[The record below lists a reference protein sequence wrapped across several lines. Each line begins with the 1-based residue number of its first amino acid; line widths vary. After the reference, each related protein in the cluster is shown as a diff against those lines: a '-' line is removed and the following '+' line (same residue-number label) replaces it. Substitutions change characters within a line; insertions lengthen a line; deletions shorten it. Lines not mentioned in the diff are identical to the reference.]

1 MVTMTPKP
9 VVVIPGDDPPQ
20 CQGSPQLD
28 RLQSLA
34 EVVLYPTRPE
44 SRQEKIRRARQAD
57 VLINS
62 RNSVKWPA
70 DVLQALP
77 DLKMITVCGIG
88 IDAIDIEAAGARGIT
103 VCNVP
108 GKTAPIVA
116 EHAFGLMFAVAKR
129 AAFQT
134 ASIRAGDWV
143 RADSLFLQGKTL
155 GVVGTGNI
163 GCEMVRLGRAIGMK
177 VIAWTFH
184 PSAERAAQIGV
195 TFVELEDLLRR
206 SDVVSL
212 HLKLTEQSR
221 HLIGEAE
228 LSRMKPGSILINVG
242 RGALVDE
249 EALAAALASG
259 RLGGAGIDV
268 FQVEPLPPGHPLR
281 ACEQVVLTPHCA
293 DMTPEGVELL
303 NEGVVDNVLAFLQG
317 NPRNVMT

>member
-1 MVTMTPKP
+1 MPKP

-20 CQGSPQLD
+20 CQGSPQLE
-28 RLQSLA
+28 RLRSVA
-34 EVVLYPTRPE
+34 EVVLHPTRPE
-44 SRQEKIRRARQAD
+44 SSEEKLRRARQAD

-70 DVLQALP
+70 DVLEELP
-77 DLKMITVCGIG
+77 RLKMITVCGIG
-88 IDAIDIEAAGARGIT
+88 IDAIDIEAARAQGII

-129 AAFQT
+129 AAYQT
-134 ASIRAGDWV
+134 ASIRTGDWV
-143 RADSLFLQGKTL
+143 RVDSLFLQGKTL

-163 GCEMVRLGRAIGMK
+163 GAEMVRLGRALGMK

-184 PSAERAAQIGV
+184 PSTERAARLGV
-195 TFVELEDLLRR
+195 TFVGLEELLRR

-228 LSRMKPGSILINVG
+228 FSRMKPGAVLINVG

-249 EALAAALASG
+249 EALAAALSSG

-268 FQVEPLPPGHPLR
+268 YQVEPLPPGHPLR

-317 NPRNVMT
+317 SPRNVMN

>member
-1 MVTMTPKP
+1 MTRKA
-9 VVVIPGDDPPQ
+9 VIVIPGDDPPQ
-20 CQGSPQLD
+20 CQGSPQLE
-28 RLQSLA
+28 RLRSMA
-34 EVVLYPTRPE
+34 EVVLYPTRPD
-44 SRQEKIRRARQAD
+44 SREEKIRRAKGAD
-57 VLINS
+57 VIINS

-70 DVLQALP
+70 DVLPALP
-77 DLKMITVCGIG
+77 NLKMITVCGIG
-88 IDAIDIEAAGARGIT
+88 VDAIDLSTAKARGIT

-134 ASIRAGDWV
+134 AAVRAGRWV
-143 RADSLFLQGKTL
+143 RADSLFIQGKTL

-163 GCEMVRLGRAIGMK
+163 GSEMVRLGRAIGMK
-177 VIAWTFH
+177 VIAWTYH
-184 PSAERAAQIGV
+184 PSVERADQLGV
-195 TFVELEDLLRR
+195 TFVELDELLRR

-221 HLIGEAE
+221 HLIGKDE
-228 LSRMKPGSILINVG
+228 LSRMKPGSVLINVG

-249 EALAAALASG
+249 EALAEALMSG
-259 RLGGAGIDV
+259 CLSGAGIDV

-281 ACEQVVLTPHCA
+281 SCDQVVLTPHCA

-303 NEGVVDNVLAFLQG
+303 NEGVVDNVVAFLQG
-317 NPRNVMT
+317 NPRNVMS

>member
-1 MVTMTPKP
+1 MPKP

-20 CQGSPQLD
+20 CEGSPQLE
-28 RLQSLA
+28 RLGSVA
-34 EVVLYPTRPE
+34 EVVLYPARPE
-44 SRQEKIRRARQAD
+44 SSEEKIRRARQAD

-70 DVLQALP
+70 DVLKELP
-77 DLKMITVCGIG
+77 RLKMITVCGIG
-88 IDAIDIEAAGARGIT
+88 IDAIDIEAARTQEII

-129 AAFQT
+129 AAYQT

-143 RADSLFLQGKTL
+143 RVDSLFLQGKTL

-163 GCEMVRLGRAIGMK
+163 GAEMARLGRLLGMR

-184 PSAERAAQIGV
+184 PSAERAAQLGV
-195 TFVELEDLLRR
+195 TFVELEELLCR

-221 HLIGEAE
+221 HLIGESE
-228 LSRMKPGSILINVG
+228 LSRMKPGAVLINVG

-249 EALAAALASG
+249 EALAAALGAG
-259 RLGGAGIDV
+259 HLGGAGVDV

>member
-1 MVTMTPKP
+1 MAKP

-20 CQGSPQLD
+20 CQGSPQLE
-28 RLQSLA
+28 RLRSLA

-44 SRQEKIRRARQAD
+44 SRQDKISRARQAD

-70 DVLQALP
+70 DVLEELP
-77 DLKMITVCGIG
+77 KLKMITVCGIG
-88 IDAIDIEAAGARGIT
+88 TDAIDIEAARAREIV

-116 EHAFGLMFAVAKR
+116 EHAFGLMLAVAKR
-129 AAFQT
+129 AAYQT

-143 RADSLFLQGKTL
+143 RVDSLFLQGKTL

-163 GCEMVRLGRAIGMK
+163 GAEMARLGRALGMR

-184 PSAERAAQIGV
+184 PSAERAARLGV
-195 TFVELEDLLRR
+195 AFVGLEELLRR

-221 HLIGEAE
+221 HLIGQTE
-228 LSRMKPGSILINVG
+228 LSRMKPGAVLINVG

-249 EALAAALASG
+249 EALAAALGSG
-259 RLGGAGIDV
+259 HLGGAGIDV

-281 ACEQVVLTPHCA
+281 DCEQVILTPHCA

-303 NEGVVDNVLAFLQG
+303 NEGVVDNVLAFLRG
-317 NPRNVMT
+317 NPRNVMN

>member
-1 MVTMTPKP
+1 MAKP

-20 CQGSPQLD
+20 CQGSPQLE
-28 RLQSLA
+28 RLRSLA

-44 SRQEKIRRARQAD
+44 SRQDKIGRARPAD
-57 VLINS
+57 ILINS

-70 DVLQALP
+70 DVLEELP
-77 DLKMITVCGIG
+77 RLKMITVCGIG
-88 IDAIDIEAAGARGIT
+88 IDAIDIEAARAQGII

-129 AAFQT
+129 AAYQT
-134 ASIRAGDWV
+134 ASIGAGDWV
-143 RADSLFLQGKTL
+143 RVDSLFLQGKTL

-163 GCEMVRLGRAIGMK
+163 GAEMARLGRALGMK

-184 PSAERAAQIGV
+184 PSIERAAELGV
-195 TFVELEDLLRR
+195 TFVGLEELLRR

-221 HLIGEAE
+221 HLIGETE
-228 LSRMKPGSILINVG
+228 LSRMKPGAVLINVG

-249 EALAAALASG
+249 EALAAALGAG

-317 NPRNVMT
+317 KPGNVMT

>member
-1 MVTMTPKP
+1 MPKP

-20 CQGSPQLD
+20 CQGSPQLE
-28 RLQSLA
+28 RLGSLA

-44 SRQEKIRRARQAD
+44 SSEEKIGRARQAD

-70 DVLQALP
+70 DVLKELP
-77 DLKMITVCGIG
+77 RLKMITVCGIG
-88 IDAIDIEAAGARGIT
+88 IDAIDIEAARAREII

-129 AAFQT
+129 AAYQT

-143 RADSLFLQGKTL
+143 RVDSLFLQGKTL

-163 GCEMVRLGRAIGMK
+163 GAEMARLGRLLGMK

-184 PSAERAAQIGV
+184 PSAERAAQLGV
-195 TFVELEDLLRR
+195 TFVELEELLRR

-221 HLIGEAE
+221 HLIGESE
-228 LSRMKPGSILINVG
+228 LFRMKPGAVLINVG

-249 EALAAALASG
+249 EALAAALGAG
-259 RLGGAGIDV
+259 HLGGAGIDV

-293 DMTPEGVELL
+293 DMTPEGAELL

>member
-1 MVTMTPKP
+1 MPKP

-20 CQGSPQLD
+20 CQGSPKLE
-28 RLQSLA
+28 RLQSVA

-44 SRQEKIRRARQAD
+44 SSEEKIRRARQAD

-70 DVLQALP
+70 EVLEELP
-77 DLKMITVCGIG
+77 RLKMITVCGIG
-88 IDAIDIEAAGARGIT
+88 IDAIDIEAARARGVI

-129 AAFQT
+129 AAYQT

-143 RADSLFLQGKTL
+143 RVDSLFLKGKTL

-163 GCEMVRLGRAIGMK
+163 GAEMARLGRALGMK

-184 PSAERAAQIGV
+184 PSAGRAAELGV
-195 TFVELEDLLRR
+195 TFVELEELLRR

-221 HLIGEAE
+221 HIIGKTQF
-228 LSRMKPGSILINVG
+228 SRMKPGAVLINVG

-249 EALAAALASG
+249 EALAAALGSG
-259 RLGGAGIDV
+259 HLGGAGVDV

-303 NEGVVDNVLAFLQG
+303 NEGVVDNVLAFLEG

>member
-1 MVTMTPKP
+1 MAKP

-20 CQGSPQLD
+20 CQGSPQLE
-28 RLQSLA
+28 RLRSLA

-44 SRQEKIRRARQAD
+44 TRGEKIGRAGQAD

-70 DVLQALP
+70 DVLKELP

-88 IDAIDIEAAGARGIT
+88 VDAIDVEAARAQGIT

-129 AAFQT
+129 AAYQT
-134 ASIRAGDWV
+134 ALIRAGDWV
-143 RADSLFLQGKTL
+143 RVDSLFLQGKTL

-163 GCEMVRLGRAIGMK
+163 GAEMARLGRALGMK
-177 VIAWTFH
+177 VIAWTFN
-184 PSAERAAQIGV
+184 PSAERAARLGV
-195 TFVELEDLLRR
+195 TFVGLEELLRR

-221 HLIGEAE
+221 HLIGETE
-228 LSRMKPGSILINVG
+228 LNRMKPDAVLINVG

-249 EALAAALASG
+249 KALATALGSG

-317 NPRNVMT
+317 NPRNVMN

>member
-1 MVTMTPKP
+1 MTRKA

-20 CQGSPQLD
+20 CQGSPQLE
-28 RLQSLA
+28 RLRSLA
-34 EVVLYPTRPE
+34 EVVLYTTRPE
-44 SRQEKIRRARQAD
+44 SREEKMRRAKNAD
-57 VLINS
+57 VMINS

-77 DLKMITVCGIG
+77 RLKMITVCGIG
-88 IDAIDIEAAGARGIT
+88 IDAIDLAMAKAQGIT

-134 ASIRAGDWV
+134 AAVRAGRWI
-143 RADSLFLQGKTL
+143 RTDSLFLQGKTL

-163 GCEMVRLGRAIGMK
+163 GSEMVRLGRAVGMK
-177 VIAWTFH
+177 VIAWTCH
-184 PSAERAAQIGV
+184 PSVERAAQLGI
-195 TFVELEDLLRR
+195 TFVELDELLRR

-212 HLKLTEQSR
+212 HLKLTELSR
-221 HLIGEAE
+221 HLIGRDE

-249 EALAAALASG
+249 EALAEALTSG
-259 RLGGAGIDV
+259 HLSGAGVDV
-268 FQVEPLPPGHPLR
+268 FQVEPLPMGHPLR
-281 ACEQVVLTPHCA
+281 SCEQVVLTPHCA
-293 DMTPEGVELL
+293 DMTPEGAELL
-303 NEGVVDNVLAFLQG
+303 NEGVVDNVVAFLQG
-317 NPRNVMT
+317 NPRNVMSES

>member
-1 MVTMTPKP
+1 MTKP
-9 VVVIPGDDPPQ
+9 VIVIPGDDPPQ
-20 CQGSPQLD
+20 CQGSPQLE
-28 RLQSLA
+28 RLKSLA

-44 SRQEKIRRARQAD
+44 SSQEQVQRARQAD

-70 DVLQALP
+70 DVLQELP

-88 IDAIDIEAAGARGIT
+88 VDAIDIEAARAQGII

-134 ASIRAGDWV
+134 ASVRAGHWV

-163 GCEMVRLGRAIGMK
+163 GSEMIRLGRAVGMK

-184 PSAERAAQIGV
+184 PSPERAAQLGV
-195 TFVELEDLLRR
+195 TFEELQALLSC

-221 HLIGEAE
+221 HLIGETE

-249 EALAAALASG
+249 AALAVALKSG
-259 RLGGAGIDV
+259 HLGGAGVDV
-268 FQVEPLPPGHPLR
+268 FQVEPLPTDHPLST
-281 ACEQVVLTPHCA
+281 CDQVVLTPHCA

-303 NEGVVDNVLAFLQG
+303 NEGVVDNVLSFLQG
-317 NPRNVMT
+317 TPQNVMI